1 MSQDECLHGLD
12 RGGCSSC
19 GDRVPTDSRATP
31 SGRPNNRSKQ
41 RLLDDLC
48 DLLEVARFAAVP
60 GSSPARVFQSAAAR
74 AKVKSGSMPTVSAA
88 IAAKAGL
95 SWGPECD
102 NRRPRQEATM
112 VTREGVAVLTE
123 ALVILAKR

>member
-1 MSQDECLHGLD
+1 MSQDECLHGLA
-12 RGGCSSC
+12 REGCSSC
-19 GDRVPTDSRATP
+19 GRVPIASQLSPA
-31 SGRPNNRSKQ
+31 RPLSNRSKQ

-48 DLLEVARFAAVP
+48 DLLGVARFAAVP
-60 GSSPARVFQSAAAR
+60 GSSPSRVFDSAAVR
-74 AKVKSGSMPTVSAA
+74 AKVKPGSMPKVAAA

-102 NRRPRQEATM
+102 NRRRQHEATT

-123 ALVILAKR
+123 ALVILTKR

>member
-1 MSQDECLHGLD
+1 MSQDECLHGLA
-12 RGGCSSC
+12 REGCSSC
-19 GDRVPTDSRATP
+19 GGRAPTDPQLSRARPP
-31 SGRPNNRSKQ
+31 SNRSKQ

-60 GSSPARVFQSAAAR
+60 GSSPSRVFDSAAVR
-74 AKVKSGSMPTVSAA
+74 AKVKPGSMPTVGAA

-95 SWGPECD
+95 AWGPECD
-102 NRRPRQEATM
+102 NRRHQHEATM
-112 VTREGVAVLTE
+112 VTREGVVVLTE